1 MRCEGYDPHRFFLA
15 LQCPLLE
22 KYAVNGCGNRI
33 LLPYNMTNR
42 QEDQLTPVKLRQ
54 RIGLTQRQVAQALD
68 IRQST
73 VSDWERGI
81 SIPNLPPSKIKLML
95 EIYQCSLDELIEA
108 FEDTKKRKKIDRDGD
123 AIDSENN

>member
-1 MRCEGYDPHRFFLA
+1 M
-15 LQCPLLE
+15 
-22 KYAVNGCGNRI
+22 
-33 LLPYNMTNR
+33 
-42 QEDQLTPVKLRQ
+42 KLRQ